1 MHLVPVSLLK
11 RTKMMK
17 TCWNM
22 HDLDRCVTALLSEH
36 SSHLNPL
43 ETARVPRGG
52 DNWHS
57 PVHQI
62 LFLNYIH
69 IVELFLLPG
78 MRNTSQ
84 VRIRPSRKHSWW
96 IPTVRGVAHGTV
108 TTVLTVPLFAPDT
121 RESTKYTDLGSKIPK
136 FSAQPTLPHESI
148 VLQMADRTTL
158 KNIPTPLTVV

>member
-78 MRNTSQ
+78 MRKHIPGKDTPLKETQLVDSNSQ
-84 VRIRPSRKHSWW
+84 GRR
-96 IPTVRGVAHGTV
+96 
-108 TTVLTVPLFAPDT
+108 T
-121 RESTKYTDLGSKIPK
+121 RYGHYGI
-136 FSAQPTLPHESI
+136 
-148 VLQMADRTTL
+148 DRTTFC
-158 KNIPTPLTVV
+158 PRYP